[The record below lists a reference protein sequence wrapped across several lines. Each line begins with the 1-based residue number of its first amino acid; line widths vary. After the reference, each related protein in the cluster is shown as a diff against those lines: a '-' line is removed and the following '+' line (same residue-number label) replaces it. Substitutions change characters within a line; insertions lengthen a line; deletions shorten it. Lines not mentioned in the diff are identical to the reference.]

1 MTAEEFRMEN
11 LELFAIQ
18 LRMYHQLV
26 ALVRNNNGRKE
37 INQKIYTS
45 VVCISVKSLELTEEK
60 DYRESIMNCR
70 INVSDFRLGFTPDTA
85 GKLLEKIYKV

>member
-18 LRMYHQLV
+18 LRMYQQLV

-37 INQKIYTS
+37 INQNIYTS
-45 VVCISVKSLELTEEK
+45 VVCINVKSLELTEGK
-60 DYRESIMNCR
+60 DYRELMMNCR
-70 INVSDFRLGFTPDTA
+70 IENSDFRLAVTPDIA
-85 GKLLEKIYKV
+85 GKLLEKIYRI